1 MILIIENEIN
11 DTNDVDVY
19 VEFVYIC
26 NNITSVENEKSLREK
41 FRNLKLTH
49 FFCGFGGH
57 HMWVHQKSFEDIRII
72 FVPFERHLVT
82 F

>member
-11 DTNDVDVY
+11 DMNDVDVY
-19 VEFVYIC
+19 VEFVAIC
-26 NNITSVENEKSLREK
+26 NNITSAENEKCLREK
-41 FRNLKLTH
+41 FRNFKLTH
-49 FFCGFGGH
+49 FFYGFGGH

-72 FVPFERHLVT
+72 FVT